1 MFFILFYTADLYRI
15 NYLCSLDLKSAFII
29 TKKPQ
34 LSFDLYLMEDQI
46 NAAEKSTS
54 ISAEICQWSGA
65 VFGILFGLGFFLAE
79 VQKNDLKSLP
89 WWKPISALVAGA
101 AVSAHGN
108 NVANN
113 KRTAELT
120 ALLVRSTNSASELP
134 IAKSSEYSDLLEDSD
149 NQ

>member
-1 MFFILFYTADLYRI
+1 
-15 NYLCSLDLKSAFII
+15 
-29 TKKPQ
+29 
-34 LSFDLYLMEDQI
+34 MEDQI
-46 NAAEKSTS
+46 NAAEKAKS
-54 ISAEICQWSGA
+54 ISAEVCQWSG
-65 VFGILFGLGFFLAE
+65 VIFGVLFGLGFFWVE

-101 AVSAHGN
+101 AISAHGS
-108 NVANN
+108 NVISN

-134 IAKSSEYSDLLEDSD
+134 VAPSPEYSDLLEDSD